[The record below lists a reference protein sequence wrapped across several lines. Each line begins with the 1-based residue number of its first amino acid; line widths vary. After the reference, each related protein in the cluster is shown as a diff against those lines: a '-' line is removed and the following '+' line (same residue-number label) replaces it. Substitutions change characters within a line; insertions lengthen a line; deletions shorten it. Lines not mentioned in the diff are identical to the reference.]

1 MVNLQFFLNNNI
13 IPKPKKRPKTFLG
26 IAKQPHYENVLSNIY
41 AFFFTMNEVH
51 KMGDLFIKSLL
62 EVALEKGVTKEFS
75 NFYDFKCSTEVS
87 TDKGGRIDILL
98 SNDEQAIIIENK
110 VYHHL
115 NNDLPDYW
123 KSTSP
128 KSDTSKIGIV
138 LSLDKIPVTGH
149 SEFINITHLELLDK
163 VMMLSGTYLLNA
175 NDKYITYLKDFY
187 QNIINMST
195 KAIQFEDI
203 AFYKA
208 NRDQIHLTARFLNR
222 FKEYVKSE
230 VDIACDILNGD
241 DHFVE
246 LKGKSGSKY
255 KYYQSLQNANL
266 MFTISFDNLYRD
278 DRKNIW
284 VIVELKGSILKTRD
298 IFKNIDFS
306 KEELALIHPKFYKDS
321 GTSYAHFALRNYSY
335 DVIDFDNLRNFIV
348 DRIKEDHLLSIF
360 NKVNSYLSSQK
371 NE

>member
-1 MVNLQFFLNNNI
+1 
-13 IPKPKKRPKTFLG
+13 
-26 IAKQPHYENVLSNIY
+26 
-41 AFFFTMNEVH
+41 MNEVH
-51 KMGDLFIKSLL
+51 KMGDLFISSLL
-62 EVALEKGVTKEFS
+62 EVAVEKGVSKDFS
-75 NFYDFKCSTEVS
+75 DFYDFNCATEVS
-87 TDKGGRIDILL
+87 TDKGGRIDLLL
-98 SNDEQAIIIENK
+98 SNEEKAIIIENK

-115 NNDLPDYW
+115 DNDLSDYW

-128 KSDTSKIGIV
+128 RSDTSKIGIV

-149 SEFINITHLELLDK
+149 TEFINITHLELLDK
-163 VMMLSGTYLLNA
+163 VMLLSGTYLLSA
-175 NDKYITYLKDFY
+175 SDKYITYLKDFY

-195 KAIQFEDI
+195 KAIQFDDI

-241 DHFVE
+241 DPLVE
-246 LKGKSGSKY
+246 LKGKSGSRY
-255 KYYQSLQNANL
+255 KYYQSLQNPNL

-284 VIVELKGSILKTRD
+284 IIVELKGAVLKSRE
-298 IFKNIDFS
+298 IFKNIAFS
-306 KEELALIHPKFYKDS
+306 KEELKLLNSKFYNES
-321 GTSYAHFALRNYSY
+321 GTSYAHFALRSY
-335 DVIDFDNLRNFIV
+335 GYDIIDFDNLRNFIV

-360 NKVNSYLSSQK
+360 QKVNAFLSAK
-371 NE
+371 NSDTRNEVTTV